1 MKKKYKRAGTTSER
15 QDYRKGGQVSK
26 DDNVREKLYYGG
38 GGYGGPTMSQQLS
51 NAYAGNITIS
61 APDVFGNTQT
71 YNVSA
76 KPPVPE
82 VNIPVQSTPATQAQI
97 NTGETMSLTEEQ
109 KQNNRKGLETASS
122 AQLPEAAKL
131 PNAQQVS
138 PDISQQG
145 TVMDTPTTV
154 GTTQIAQA
162 PQEQAATVGTIQTV
176 PAPTVAPVATVQPT
190 QVVQAP
196 TVTAAQTTLSE
207 DELAKTAG
215 VDRIP
220 TIDAAQVNIQ
230 EGALAQR
237 VVGQLSP
244 QAIST
249 AAQASGTTLSRVTRA
264 KKQLRAAGLP
274 EQTITEL
281 GDNPEALEDRLT
293 DFTEAQRG
301 VIEGLPEEALI
312 SNQMDTLLKGI
323 ENGTMPTWAQPAVA
337 AVEQMLAQRGLEAS
351 SVGRDNLVNAIIQSA
366 VPLAQA
372 NAQAIQQSVA
382 QEKNLIAQ
390 ESLAN
395 AQLRQQ
401 TALQNAQNV
410 FSLNM
415 AQFNAD
421 QQTELAN
428 SKFLQTVSLTNATTE
443 QQGIIQNAV
452 LQSQANLV
460 EADANTKLAIQN
472 SKAFLQTD
480 MANLTAQQQVNVL
493 QAQQEQ
499 QRMLSN
505 QAATNAAAQFN
516 ATSANQ
522 TEQFMANLAAQ
533 IAQFNTTQ
541 RTATAQFNASQE
553 NAAEARNAGRIADS
567 IRLNAQL
574 ATQIDQF
581 NANQDFARS
590 QWNAQN
596 AAAVEASNTQWR
608 RQANTSNT
616 AAQNA
621 VNLQN
626 AMNAFNLSSQAQA
639 FLWQE
644 LRDNADYVFRAE
656 QGERE
661 RIAALVNTAV
671 SSDPASY
678 KNTTSLKNLIGAIV
692 ES

>member
-1 MKKKYKRAGTTSER
+1 MKKKYKRTGTTSER

-38 GGYGGPTMSQQLS
+38 GGYGTDFSKQMSD
-51 NAYAGNITIS
+51 AYGGNISIS
-61 APDVFGNTQT
+61 VPDVFGNTQT
-71 YNVSA
+71 YNVSG
-76 KPPVPE
+76 KPAVPE
-82 VNIPVQSTPATQAQI
+82 VNIPVQSTPAAQAQI

-230 EGALAQR
+230 DGALAQR

-293 DFTEAQRG
+293 DFTEEQRG

-351 SVGRDNLVNAIIQSA
+351 SVGRDNLINAIIQSA

-428 SKFLQTVSLTNATTE
+428 SKFLQTVSLTNASAE

-480 MANLTAQQQVNVL
+480 MANLSAQQQVNVL

-516 ATSANQ
+516 A
-522 TEQFMANLAAQ
+522 
-533 IAQFNTTQ
+533 
-541 RTATAQFNASQE
+541 SQE
-553 NAAEARNAGRIADS
+553 NAAAARNAGRIADS
-567 IRLNAQL
+567 IKLNAQL

>member
-26 DDNVREKLYYGG
+26 DGPRQKFYP
-38 GGYGGPTMSQQLS
+38 GGYSEYGMSMNQQMAQ
-51 NAYAGNITIS
+51 AYSSDPLNLNIS
-61 APDVFGNTQT
+61 
-71 YNVSA
+71 
-76 KPPVPE
+76 PE
-82 VNIPVQSTPATQAQI
+82 KIQQNLQARGQQ
-97 NTGETMSLTEEQ
+97 MALTEEQ
-109 KQNNRKGLETASS
+109 KAANRAELEKAKTG
-122 AQLPEAAKL
+122 QVPEAVKL
-131 PNAQQVS
+131 PDAQQVS

-145 TVMDTPTTV
+145 TVMDAPTAV
-154 GTTQIAQA
+154 GTTQIQQA

-196 TVTAAQTTLSE
+196 TVTAAQSTLSE

-220 TIDAAQVNIQ
+220 TIDAAEVKVE

-249 AAQASGTTLSRVTRA
+249 AAQASGTTLARVTRA
-264 KKQLRAAGLP
+264 KKQLRTAGLD
-274 EQTITEL
+274 EATITEL

-323 ENGTMPTWAQPAVA
+323 ENGEIPTWAKPAVA
-337 AVEQMLAQRGLEAS
+337 AVEQMLAARGMSAS
-351 SVGRDNLVNAIIQSA
+351 TVGKDALINTIIQSA

-428 SKFLQTVSLTNATTE
+428 SKFLQTVSLT
-443 QQGIIQNAV
+443 
-452 LQSQANLV
+452 
-460 EADANTKLAIQN
+460 
-472 SKAFLQTD
+472 
-480 MANLTAQQQVNVL
+480 
-493 QAQQEQ
+493 
-499 QRMLSN
+499 RC
-505 QAATNAAAQFN
+505 
-516 ATSANQ
+516 
-522 TEQFMANLAAQ
+522 
-533 IAQFNTTQ
+533 
-541 RTATAQFNASQE
+541 
-553 NAAEARNAGRIADS
+553 
-567 IRLNAQL
+567 
-574 ATQIDQF
+574 
-581 NANQDFARS
+581 
-590 QWNAQN
+590 
-596 AAAVEASNTQWR
+596 
-608 RQANTSNT
+608 
-616 AAQNA
+616 
-621 VNLQN
+621 
-626 AMNAFNLSSQAQA
+626 
-639 FLWQE
+639 
-644 LRDNADYVFRAE
+644 
-656 QGERE
+656 
-661 RIAALVNTAV
+661 
-671 SSDPASY
+671 
-678 KNTTSLKNLIGAIV
+678 
-692 ES
+692 

>member
-15 QDYRKGGQVSK
+15 QDYRKGGYVGDGK
-26 DDNVREKLYYGG
+26 RVKKYLAGAITYPTNFNILGG
-38 GGYGGPTMSQQLS
+38 GSIPLNIGGNLLS
-51 NAYAGNITIS
+51 PVVQNAVVAGTS
-61 APDVFGNTQT
+61 PATNTQS
-71 YNVSA
+71 NNSGA
-76 KPPVPE
+76 
-82 VNIPVQSTPATQAQI
+82 NMA
-97 NTGETMSLTEEQ
+97 MTEQE
-109 KQNNRKGLETASS
+109 KAANR
-122 AQLPEAAKL
+122 AKL
-131 PNAQQVS
+131 EQAAAGQVPVAGQVPAAQQVDANVQQQSTTMS
-138 PDISQQG
+138 PS
-145 TVMDTPTTV
+145 TAV
-154 GTTQIAQA
+154 GTTQITQT
-162 PQEQAATVGTIQTV
+162 PQEQVSTVDTLQVAQT
-176 PAPTVAPVATVQPT
+176 PTVAPAATIQPT

-196 TVTAAQTTLSE
+196 TVTAAQTTLADE
-207 DELAKTAG
+207 ELAKIAG
-215 VDRIP
+215 VERIQP
-220 TIDAAQVNIQ
+220 IDPAEVKVE
-230 EGALAQR
+230 EGAVAQR
-237 VVGQLSP
+237 VIGQLSP
-244 QAIST
+244 QATAT
-249 AAQASGTTLSRVTRA
+249 AAQASGTTLARVTRA
-264 KKQLRAAGLP
+264 KKQLRTAGLD

-301 VIEGLPEEALI
+301 VIEGLPQEALI

-323 ENGTMPTWAQPAVA
+323 ESGEIPTWAKPAVA
-337 AVEQMLAQRGLEAS
+337 AVEQMLAQRGMSAS
-351 SVGRDNLVNAIIQSA
+351 TVGRDNLINAIVQSA

-372 NAQAIQQSVA
+372 NAQAIQQSVS
-382 QEKNLIAQ
+382 QDKNLIAQ
-390 ESLAN
+390 EALAN
-395 AQLRQQ
+395 AQLTQQ

-421 QQTELAN
+421 QQTELSN
-428 SKFLQTVSLTNATTE
+428 SKFLQTVSLTNANLE

-480 MANLTAQQQVNVL
+480 MANLNAQQQVNVL

-516 ATSANQ
+516 ATSENQ
-522 TEQFMANLAAQ
+522 TQQFMANLAAQ
-533 IAQFNTTQ
+533 ISQFNTTQ
-541 RTATAQFNASQE
+541 RNTTAQFNATQS
-553 NAAEARNAGRIADS
+553 NAAEARNAGRIADAN
-567 IRLNAQL
+567 RLNAQL

-581 NANQDFARS
+581 NANQDFARN

-596 AAAVEASNTQWR
+596 AAAVESSNTQWR
-608 RQANTSNT
+608 RQANTTNT

-626 AMNAFNLSSQAQA
+626 AMNAFNLSSQSQA

-644 LRDNADYVFRAE
+644 LRDNADYIFRAE

-671 SSDPASY
+671 SSDPDGY
-678 KNTTSLKNLIGAIV
+678 RNTNSLKQLIGAIIG
-692 ES
+692 